1 MKFSAVHITDM
12 KTILAL
18 LLAVFSGVSF
28 SQAYPTKP
36 VRLIIPFPP
45 GGSNDVVGRAI
56 GQQLGERLGQSVVID
71 NRGGAGGVIGT
82 NEAAKAAPDGYTL
95 LLISTAFPTSIAF
108 DRLPQDA
115 MKSFTPVAMLGS
127 GPALLVVPAAS
138 PANSVR
144 DLLNSLREKPGELN
158 AAAAGIGS
166 FQHMA
171 TELFRLQSKTNFVI
185 VQYKG
190 GGPALTDTIGGQ
202 VHFNLGSLVQ
212 MVPHVRSGKL
222 KALGVSSA
230 KRVPAMP
237 EVPTIAEAGVP
248 GYEVSNWWGILA
260 PAGTPAPVLD
270 RLYGEIT
277 AIQDSPETRKR
288 FELEGAEVVRMKP
301 AEFATFVTQETQKWT
316 RVVKDAGIKP
326 E

>member
-1 MKFSAVHITDM
+1 M
-12 KTILAL
+12 KTLLSL
-18 LLAVFSGVSF
+18 LLCLLCALFSGLSLA
-28 SQAYPTKP
+28 QAYPSKP

-56 GQQLGERLGQSVVID
+56 GQQLAERLGQGVVID
-71 NRGGAGGVIGT
+71 NRGGAGSVIGT

-108 DRLPQDA
+108 NRLPQDA
-115 MKSFTPVAMLGS
+115 LKSFAPVAMLGS
-127 GPALLVVPAAS
+127 GPALLVVPANS
-138 PANSVR
+138 PASSVT
-144 DLLNSLREKPGELN
+144 DLLGSLREKPGELN

-171 TELFRLQSKTNFVI
+171 TELFRLQSKTSFVI

-202 VHFNLGSLVQ
+202 VQFNLGSLVQ

-230 KRVPAMP
+230 KRVAAMP

-248 GYEVSNWWGILA
+248 GYEVSNWWGLLA

-270 RLYGEIT
+270 RLYKEII
-277 AIQDSPETRKR
+277 AILDSPETRKR
-288 FELEGAEVVRMKP
+288 FELEGAEVIRMTP
-301 AEFATFVTQETQKWT
+301 PEFANFVSQETVKWT
-316 RVVKDAGIKP
+316 KVVKEAGIKP

>member
-1 MKFSAVHITDM
+1 MKVL
-12 KTILAL
+12 LAL
-18 LLAVFSGVSF
+18 LLAALSSLAL
-28 SQAYPTKP
+28 SQTYPSKP

-56 GQQLGERLGQSVVID
+56 GQQLGERLGHSVVID
-71 NRGGAGGVIGT
+71 NRGGAGGIIGT

-95 LLISTAFPTSIAF
+95 LLISVAFPTSIAF
-108 DRLPQDA
+108 NRLPQDM
-115 MKSFTPVAMLGS
+115 MKSFDPVAMLGS
-127 GPALLVVPAAS
+127 GPALLVVPANS
-138 PANSVR
+138 PANSVA
-144 DLLNSLREKPGELN
+144 DLLNLLRQRPGAMN

-202 VHFNLGSLVQ
+202 VQFNLGSLVQ

-230 KRVPAMP
+230 KRVAAMP

-248 GYEVSNWWGILA
+248 GYEVSNWWGLLA

-270 RLYGEIT
+270 RLYKEII
-277 AIQDSPETRKR
+277 AILDSPETRKR
-288 FELEGAEVVRMKP
+288 FELEGAEVMRMSP
-301 AEFATFVTQETQKWT
+301 AEFANFVSQETVKWT
-316 RVVKDAGIKP
+316 RVVKEAGIKP

>member
-1 MKFSAVHITDM
+1 M
-12 KTILAL
+12 KTLLSLAL
-18 LLAVFSGVSF
+18 ALVAGFSF
-28 SQAYPTKP
+28 AQTYPAKP

-71 NRGGAGGVIGT
+71 NRGGAGSVIGT
-82 NEAAKAAPDGYTL
+82 NEAAKSAPDGYTL
-95 LLISTAFPTSIAF
+95 LLISTAFPTTIAF
-108 DRLPQDA
+108 NRLPQDA
-115 MKSFTPVAMLGS
+115 MKSFVPVALLGS
-127 GPALLVVPAAS
+127 GPALLVVPASS
-138 PANSVR
+138 PANSVG
-144 DLLNSLREKPGELN
+144 DLLASLKNKPGELN

-171 TELFRLQSKTNFVI
+171 TELFRLQSKTSFVI

-202 VHFNLGSLVQ
+202 VQFNLGSLVQ

-222 KALGVSSA
+222 KALGVSSP
-230 KRVPAMP
+230 KRVAAMP

-248 GYEVSNWWGILA
+248 GYEVSNWWGIIA
-260 PAGTPAPVLD
+260 PAGTPQPVVD
-270 RLYGEIT
+270 RLYKEIT
-277 AIQDSPETRKR
+277 AILESPETRKR
-288 FELEGAEVVRMKP
+288 FELEGAEVARMKP
-301 AEFATFVTQETQKWT
+301 AEFASFVTQETEKWT
-316 RVVKDAGIKP
+316 RVVKEAGIKP

>member
-1 MKFSAVHITDM
+1 MK
-12 KTILAL
+12 ILLSLVVAL
-18 LLAVFSGVSF
+18 FSGLSLA
-28 SQAYPTKP
+28 QAYPGKP

-56 GQQLGERLGQSVVID
+56 GQQLAERLGQGVVID
-71 NRGGAGGVIGT
+71 NRGGAGSVIGT
-82 NEAAKAAPDGYTL
+82 NEAAKAPPDGYTL

-108 DRLPQDA
+108 NRLPQDA
-115 MKSFTPVAMLGS
+115 LKSFAPVAMLGS
-127 GPALLVVPAAS
+127 GPALLVVPANS
-138 PANSVR
+138 PAHSVA
-144 DLLNSLREKPGELN
+144 DLLNALKAKPGELN

-171 TELFRLQSKTNFVI
+171 TELFRLQSKTSFVI

-202 VHFNLGSLVQ
+202 VQFNLGSLVQ

-230 KRVPAMP
+230 KRVAAMP

-248 GYEVSNWWGILA
+248 GYEVSNWWGLLA

-270 RLYGEIT
+270 RLYKEII
-277 AIQDSPETRKR
+277 AILDSPETRKR
-288 FELEGAEVVRMKP
+288 FELEGAEVMRMSP
-301 AEFATFVTQETQKWT
+301 AEFANFVSQETVKWT
-316 RVVKDAGIKP
+316 RVVKEAGIKP

>member
-1 MKFSAVHITDM
+1 M
-12 KTILAL
+12 KTIVAVF
-18 LLAVFSGVSF
+18 LAVFASLSF
-28 SQAYPTKP
+28 GQSYPAKP

-56 GQQLGERLGQSVVID
+56 AQQLAERLGQGVVVD

-108 DRLPQDA
+108 NRLPQDA
-115 MKSFTPVAMLGS
+115 MKAFAPVAMLGS
-127 GPALLVVPAAS
+127 GPALLVVPATS
-138 PANSVR
+138 PANSVS
-144 DLLNSLREKPGELN
+144 DLLKLLKEKPGELN

-212 MVPHVRSGKL
+212 MVPQVRSGKL

-230 KRVPAMP
+230 KRVTAMP

-260 PAGTPAPVLD
+260 PAGTPQPVLE
-270 RLYGEIT
+270 RLYREIT
-277 AIQDSPETRKR
+277 AILDSPETRKR
-288 FELEGAEVVRMKP
+288 FELEGADVARMKP
-301 AEFATFVTQETQKWT
+301 AEFAAFVTQDTEKWT
-316 RVVKDAGIKP
+316 RVVREAGIKP

>member
-1 MKFSAVHITDM
+1 MKS
-12 KTILAL
+12 
-18 LLAVFSGVSF
+18 LLAVLLAVVSGLASAQ
-28 SQAYPTKP
+28 SYPVKP

-45 GGSNDVVGRAI
+45 GRSI
-56 GQQLGERLGQSVVID
+56 GQQLAERLGQSVVID
-71 NRGGAGGVIGT
+71 NRGGAGSIIGT

-108 DRLPQDA
+108 NRLPQDA

-127 GPALLVVPAAS
+127 GPALLVVPATS
-138 PANSVR
+138 PANSVG
-144 DLLNSLREKPGELN
+144 DLLTLLKQKPGELN

-190 GGPALTDTIGGQ
+190 GGPALTDVIAGQ
-202 VHFNLGSLVQ
+202 VQMNLGSLVQ
-212 MVPHVRSGKL
+212 MIPHVRSGKL
-222 KALGVSSA
+222 KALGVSSS
-230 KRVPAMP
+230 KRVAALPD
-237 EVPTIAEAGVP
+237 VPTIAESGVP
-248 GYEVSNWWGILA
+248 GFEVANWWGILA
-260 PAGTPAPVLD
+260 PAGAPQPALD
-270 RLYGEIT
+270 RLYKEIT
-277 AIQDSPETRKR
+277 AILDSPETRKR

-301 AEFATFVTQETQKWT
+301 QEFAAFVTQEMEKWT
-316 RVVKDAGIKP
+316 RVVKEAGIKP

>member
-1 MKFSAVHITDM
+1 MRST
-12 KTILAL
+12 LNL
-18 LLAVFSGVSF
+18 LLGFFTSLSF
-28 SQAYPTKP
+28 ATAAAAQAYPSRP
-36 VRLIIPFPP
+36 VRLVIPFPP

-56 GQQLGERLGQSVVID
+56 GMQLAERLGQGVVVD

-82 NEAAKAAPDGYTL
+82 DQAAKSAPDGYTL
-95 LLISTAFPTSIAF
+95 LLISIAFPTSVAF
-108 DRLPQDA
+108 NRLPQDA
-115 MKSFTPVAMLGS
+115 MKSFAPVAMLGS

-144 DLLNSLREKPGELN
+144 DLLNLLKHKPGDLN

-171 TELFRLQSKTNFVI
+171 TELFRLQSKTDFVI

-190 GGPALTDTIGGQ
+190 GGPALTDVIAGQ
-202 VHFNLGSLVQ
+202 VQMNLGSLVQ

-222 KALGVSSA
+222 KALGVSSTQRMA
-230 KRVPAMP
+230 ALP
-237 EVPTIAEAGVP
+237 EVPTISEAGLP
-248 GYEVSNWWGILA
+248 GFEVSNWWGILA
-260 PAGTPAPVLD
+260 PAGTPGPVVD
-270 RLYGEIT
+270 RLHREVT

-288 FELEGAEVVRMKP
+288 FDLEGAEVVRMKP
-301 AEFATFVTQETQKWT
+301 PQFAAFVAQETEKWT
-316 RVVKDAGIKP
+316 RVVKEAGIKP

>member
-1 MKFSAVHITDM
+1 M
-12 KTILAL
+12 KTLLAL
-18 LLAVFSGVSF
+18 LLAVCSGLALA
-28 SQAYPTKP
+28 QAYPTKP
-36 VRLIIPFPP
+36 IRLIIPFPP
-45 GGSNDVVGRAI
+45 GGSNDVVGRSI
-56 GQQLGERLGQSVVID
+56 GQQLAERLGQGVVID

-82 NEAAKAAPDGYTL
+82 NEAGKAAPDGYTL

-108 DRLPQDA
+108 SRLPQDA
-115 MKSFTPVAMLGS
+115 MKSFAPVAMLGS

-144 DLLNSLREKPGELN
+144 DLLNALKEKPGALN

-202 VHFNLGSLVQ
+202 VHFNLGSLIQ

-230 KRVPAMP
+230 KRAPAMP
-237 EVPTIAEAGVP
+237 EVPTIAEAGMP
-248 GYEVSNWWGILA
+248 GFEVSNWWGILA
-260 PAGTPAPVLD
+260 PAGTPQPVLE
-270 RLYGEIT
+270 RLYKELG
-277 AIQDSPETRKR
+277 AILDSPETRKR

-301 AEFATFVTQETQKWT
+301 MEFASFITQETEKWSK
-316 RVVKDAGIKP
+316 VVKEAGIKP